1 MAVHHPEHALSP
13 QHALSRPD
21 AETLR
26 LVVQLPAVASMK
38 ELEVDLAS
46 RAVTVSGAAGSLT
59 VDLPVAVDA
68 ESERLRAK
76 FSKKSRSLRIDMP
89 VVVGAAPTPPRRRH
103 RRDSTV
109 D

>member
-46 RAVTVSGAAGSLT
+46 RAVTVSGAAPMSRITGAVASVT
-59 VDLPVAVDA
+59 VTVRWASASFP
-68 ESERLRAK
+68 
-76 FSKKSRSLRIDMP
+76 
-89 VVVGAAPTPPRRRH
+89 AASAQR
-103 RRDSTV
+103 
-109 D
+109 